1 MQPVNLAS
9 EVEHSYG
16 ALGYSVLRNSLSGV
30 ERITVL
36 MLRNGEGVLLASVFA
51 PAETL
56 TEVIF

>member
-16 ALGYSVLRNSLSGV
+16 ALGYSVLRNTFPGV

-36 MLRNGEGVLLASVFA
+36 MLRDGRGVSIATVFA

-56 TEVIF
+56 QGVIF

>member
-16 ALGYSVLRNSLSGV
+16 ALGYSVLRNAFTGV

-36 MLRNGEGVLLASVFA
+36 LRDGRGVSIATVIA

-56 TEVIF
+56 REVIY